1 MAVKKRCGKD
11 QKTRAFQLYEEGKRY
26 NNSLTPNLYS
36 LVDTNTEFYAGNQ
49 WVHLPQTPAMSRLP
63 KPVFNYIKRITN
75 VLVSQITSGGASVN
89 LEPLSY
95 YDGGEGDPS
104 GDSATEFAQAEV
116 NNLLEKLKMEY
127 RIREAMFD
135 AAQTGDYCA
144 HFYWDATALPY
155 GGASGSYRGEIK
167 MEMVDGVNVM
177 FGNPNLTDAQA
188 QPYILLIGRDT
199 VKNLREEYLSQHSG
213 KDAELE
219 AQQIQPDAEWREQ
232 VASGGKVELSGI
244 ENGKALYVYL
254 YEKVTTQRDMTDVNG
269 NPVTEPAFYANGDP
283 IYEKGEDGEILTDI
297 DGRPIQKMNNVK
309 EYVTSVH
316 VSKCTRN
323 MAIFEDI
330 DTGMSC
336 YPIAWGNWEKQ
347 KNCYHGRALVTG
359 VIPNQIFINSMFA
372 MIMRHMQLQAF
383 PKTVYNAD
391 LIGHFSNEVGQAIA
405 VHGLA
410 QGQAINQVA
419 ANLNPADMSNQI
431 LGVINQ
437 VVTYTKECLGVT
449 DVQLGN
455 IKSENTSAIM
465 VMQSNAEVPLE
476 NQRAGLYEWME
487 DVVRILLDMMGTYYG
502 ERPIVMS
509 KSMET
514 AVQDQSSGM
523 PVMNQYTGT
532 MKTVTENR
540 RVMQSYDFSRLKK
553 IWLNIRV
560 DVGAATAYSE
570 IAMMQTLD
578 NMREAGII
586 DAIDWLERTPDKMI
600 PKKQDL
606 LQKLRAALSRQ
617 DGTPAGQALPDS
629 QINAQT
635 EAIQQQM
642 NANGGSTSTK
652 GGGKKKGFDGRT
664 VGTAVDQDKAI
675 ATLPSNVQ
683 NQFNKLPTR
692 AKNSLAKSVSMKM
705 NQ

>member
-1 MAVKKRCGKD
+1 MSGTSCKD
-11 QKTRAFQLYEEGKRY
+11 PKTRAFQLYEEGKLY
-26 NNSLTPNLYS
+26 NNRLTPNLYTM
-36 LVDTNTEFYAGNQ
+36 VDTNTEFYAGNQ

-63 KPVFNYIKRITN
+63 KPVFNFIKRITN

-95 YDGGEGDPS
+95 YDGGAGDPS

-116 NNLLEKLKMEY
+116 NNLLEKMKMEY
-127 RIREAMFD
+127 RLRECMFD

-177 FGNPNLTDAQA
+177 FGNPNITDAQA
-188 QPYILLIGRDT
+188 QPYIILVGRDT
-199 VKNLREEYLSQHSG
+199 VKNLREEYIAQHKG
-213 KDAELE
+213 DEDGAR
-219 AQQIQPDAEWREQ
+219 QIQPDAEWLQQ
-232 VASGGKVELSGI
+232 VASGGKVELSGD

-254 YEKVTTQRDMTDVNG
+254 YEKVVTEREMTDVDG
-269 NPVTEPAFYANGDP
+269 NPVMEPAFYANGDP
-283 IYEKGEDGEILTDI
+283 IYEKGEDGTPLTDI
-297 DGRPIQKMNNVK
+297 YGQPIQKMKKVK

-316 VSKCTRN
+316 VSKCTQSVS
-323 MAIFEDI
+323 IFEDV
-330 DTGMSC
+330 DTGMSL
-336 YPIAWGNWEKQ
+336 YPIAWGNWERQ

-372 MIMRHMQLQAF
+372 LIMRHMQLMAF

-391 LIGHFSNEVGQAIA
+391 LIGQWSNEVGQAIA
-405 VHGLA
+405 VHNLLP
-410 QGQAINQVA
+410 GQAINQVA
-419 ANLNPADMSNQI
+419 ANINPADMSNQL
-431 LGVINQ
+431 LGVIGQ
-437 VVTYTKECLGVT
+437 VVSYTKECLGVS
-449 DVQLGN
+449 DIQLGN
-455 IKSENTSAIM
+455 VKSENTSAIM

-476 NQRAGLYEWME
+476 NIRSGLYEWME

-509 KSMET
+509 KSFET
-514 AVQDQSSGM
+514 AVEDQSSCM

-540 RVMQSYDFSRLKK
+540 RVMVNYDFSRLKK
-553 IWLNIRV
+553 IWLNVRV

-570 IAMMQTLD
+570 ISMMQTLD

-600 PKKQDL
+600 PRKQEL
-606 LQKLRAALSRQ
+606 LQKMRAALSKQ

-629 QINAQT
+629 QITQQT
-635 EAIQQQM
+635 EAIQQQI

-652 GGGKKKGFDGRT
+652 GGKKKGNGRT
-664 VGTAVDQDKAI
+664 VGTALDQDKAI

-683 NQFNKLPTR
+683 SQFDKLPTR

-705 NQ
+705 NN

>member
-1 MAVKKRCGKD
+1 MGRTGCKD
-11 QKTRAFQLYEEGKRY
+11 QKTRAFKLYEEGKLY
-26 NNSLTPNLYS
+26 NNRLTPNLYTM
-36 LVDTNTEFYAGNQ
+36 VDTNTEFYAGNQ

-63 KPVFNYIKRITN
+63 KPVFNFIKRITN

-95 YDGGEGDPS
+95 YDGGDGDPS
-104 GDSATEFAQAEV
+104 GDSATKFAQAEV
-116 NNLLEKLKMEY
+116 NNLLEKMKMEY
-127 RIREAMFD
+127 RLRECMFD

-144 HFYWDATALPY
+144 HFYWDANALPY

-177 FGNPNLTDAQA
+177 FGNPNIADAQA
-188 QPYILLIGRDT
+188 QPYIILVGRDT
-199 VKNLREEYLSQHSG
+199 VKNLREEYLAQHKG
-213 KDAELE
+213 DEQGAT
-219 AQQIQPDAEWREQ
+219 QIQPDAEWLQQ
-232 VASGGKVELSGI
+232 VASGGKVELSGD

-254 YEKVTTQRDMTDVNG
+254 YEKIVTERDMTDVDG
-269 NPVTEPAFYANGDP
+269 NPVKEPAFYANGDP
-283 IYEKGEDGEILTDI
+283 IYEKGEDGNPLTDVH
-297 DGRPIQKMNNVK
+297 GQPIQKMKKVK

-316 VSKCTRN
+316 VSKCTQN
-323 MAIFEDI
+323 VSIFEDV
-330 DTGMSC
+330 DTGMSL

-372 MIMRHMQLQAF
+372 LIMRHMQLMAF

-391 LIGHFSNEVGQAIA
+391 LIGQWSNEVGQAIA
-405 VHGLA
+405 VHGL
-410 QGQAINQVA
+410 QPNQAINQVA
-419 ANLNPADMSNQI
+419 ANINPADMSNQI
-431 LGVINQ
+431 LGVIGQ
-437 VVTYTKECLGVT
+437 VVTYTKECLGVS
-449 DVQLGN
+449 DIQLGN
-455 IKSENTSAIM
+455 VKSENTSAIM

-476 NQRAGLYEWME
+476 NIRSGLYEWME

-509 KSMET
+509 KSFET
-514 AVQDQSSGM
+514 SVEDQSSGM

-540 RVMQSYDFSRLKK
+540 RVMVSYDFSRLKK
-553 IWLNIRV
+553 IWLNVRV

-586 DAIDWLERTPDKMI
+586 DSIDWLERTPDKMI
-600 PKKQDL
+600 PRKQEL
-606 LQKLRAALSRQ
+606 LQKLRAALSKQ

-629 QINAQT
+629 QISQQT
-635 EAIQQQM
+635 DAIQQQI

-652 GGGKKKGFDGRT
+652 GGKNKGDGRT
-664 VGTAVDQDKAI
+664 VGTAIDQDKAI
-675 ATLPSNVQ
+675 STLPSNVQ
-683 NQFNKLPTR
+683 SQFDKLPTR

-705 NQ
+705 NK